1 MVAINGRAAIRH
13 AVDILCTQYN
23 NCITL
28 FYGQPAALSPS
39 SSFVDPNLSEPVHT
53 LAPPPSKDAP
63 NGRVSKYRKQGR
75 VKRKRY
81 NELARDNSTVFL
93 PGGFAKQTEES
104 PSNDADHNLQDD
116 CEPIDCDPKPA
127 DETQE
132 RREPQSNPEAAND
145 NGASVKKGSE
155 SHKSRRESEFKVKT
169 IAERM
174 KGMTAERRAL
184 VEWDRMRSERLWK
197 MMELERQ
204 EEKDGANRWKDQ
216 RLAQLEKEK
225 QAAENELAREKI
237 ERKHSKLQR
246 VFKVQ
251 EQRQRDE
258 ERWKRLRERDAKLAA
273 EREGRL
279 RRENAMLQ
287 DNIRATDDALQKAC
301 SERDH
306 IRQEKEEERARR
318 LRAEE
323 DLRRWKELME
333 EYFPGGQQEQ
343 DQGQQQE
350 SQQEPPSLEAQFELY
365 EKKWEILR
373 SGIDI
378 DGTEIHLIHFSQIPW
393 PVVNMTATDPSQIQP
408 EHIREFLTHR
418 LREKLDASGRRNGR
432 LIAKDELMRWHSD
445 KFDRAVLSK
454 VREEDKQAASEAAG
468 MVARVLT
475 DMLK

>member
-1 MVAINGRAAIRH
+1 MVAINGRKAIRH
-13 AVDILCTQYN
+13 AVDILLTQYN

-28 FYGQPAALSPS
+28 FYGQPTALSPS

-53 LAPPPSKDAP
+53 LAPLPSEDAP
-63 NGRVSKYRKQGR
+63 NERVSKCRKQGR

-81 NELARDNSTVFL
+81 NELAKDNSTVFL
-93 PGGFAKQTEES
+93 PGGFAKTTEES

-116 CEPIDCDPKPA
+116 YEPIDCDPRPA
-127 DETQE
+127 DETQG
-132 RREPQSNPEAAND
+132 RSEPQSDPEAAND
-145 NGASVKKGSE
+145 NEAIVKKGFE
-155 SHKSRRESEFKVKT
+155 SHKSRRESGFKVKMVS
-169 IAERM
+169 ERVE
-174 KGMTAERRAL
+174 GMTVERKAW
-184 VEWDRMRSERLWK
+184 VEWDKRRSERLWK

-204 EEKDGANRWKDQ
+204 EERDGANRWKDQ

-237 ERKHSKLQR
+237 SRKHSKLQR
-246 VFKVQ
+246 VFKDQ
-251 EQRQRDE
+251 EQRKKDE
-258 ERWKRLRERDAKLAA
+258 EHWKRLRERDAKLAT
-273 EREGRL
+273 EREGKL
-279 RRENAMLQ
+279 RRENAVLQ
-287 DNIRATDDALQKAC
+287 DNIRATDNAFQRVC

-306 IRQEKEEERARR
+306 IKQEKEEERARR

-333 EYFPGGQQEQ
+333 EYFPGGQQGQ
-343 DQGQQQE
+343 DRGQQQE
-350 SQQEPPSLEAQFELY
+350 PQQEPPSLEAQFELY

-378 DGTEIHLIHFSQIPW
+378 DGTEIHLIYFSQIPW
-393 PVVNMTATDPSQIQP
+393 PVVNMTPTDPSQIQP

-445 KFDRAVLSK
+445 KFDRVVLSK
-454 VREEDKQAASEAAG
+454 VQEEDKQAASEAAG
-468 MVARVLT
+468 MIARVLT